1 MPPYELTWRQ
11 LTAEEMTHVYLNEM
25 RRDFPAGELKPLST
39 ILNGEAAG
47 FGHTWGVF
55 HGEKLAAYLVM
66 VCPPGSAVSQLDYF
80 AVVPDYRAAGLGAQ
94 LLEQLRVQEKGVR
107 AIMIE
112 SEYPEKAEDEAMA
125 RRRLGFYARSGAV
138 DTGWVEKL
146 FDSWFRIL
154 VLDCGEAAMEAGE
167 AIHALG
173 GCYRATMGK
182 DQWKRFIRFYAP
194 NGVDAT
200 ED

>member
-11 LTAEEMTHVYLNEM
+11 LTAEELTHVYLNEM

-80 AVVPDYRAAGLGAQ
+80 AVVPDYRAARAGRTAAGAAACAGKRRPRHHD
-94 LLEQLRVQEKGVR
+94 RVRMSGKGR
-107 AIMIE
+107 
-112 SEYPEKAEDEAMA
+112 
-125 RRRLGFYARSGAV
+125 G
-138 DTGWVEKL
+138 
-146 FDSWFRIL
+146 
-154 VLDCGEAAMEAGE
+154 
-167 AIHALG
+167 
-173 GCYRATMGK
+173 
-182 DQWKRFIRFYAP
+182 
-194 NGVDAT
+194 
-200 ED
+200 